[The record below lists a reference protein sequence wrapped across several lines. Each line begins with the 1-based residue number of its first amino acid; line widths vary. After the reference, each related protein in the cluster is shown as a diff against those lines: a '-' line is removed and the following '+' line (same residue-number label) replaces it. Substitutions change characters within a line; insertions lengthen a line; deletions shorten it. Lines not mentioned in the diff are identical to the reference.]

1 MFSLPLEAPSP
12 IEPPPLWLGVTWNAS
27 WDPSSSLLSCTWRLS
42 NVNCTWLP
50 PHLPPTLNLPFFLH
64 PVWWHQHP
72 GQKTNRESSHSFILH
87 ILWWKFP
94 GILSSLHIK
103 CALKKKNALIP
114 TLCIFHLLQPLNC
127 LQLCSP
133 KLYHPQSSQKCLVF
147 KTSLPYMFTL
157 KHSLDLQAKRMC
169 VQVPGT
175 PSSVLPLSVC
185 LCICSTLW
193 TFPVWTALPSH
204 PPTGHVTSPPGLIEA
219 SSDSPLAFMVL
230 LQWSSSLAAP
240 EW

>member
-1 MFSLPLEAPSP
+1 MRSILFPPELYLKTVQCQLRMAPST
-12 IEPPPLWLGVTWNAS
+12 PPAHPKPALLPASCLVASTPRPENQPGVF
-27 WDPSSSLLSCTWRLS
+27 PQLH
-42 NVNCTWLP
+42 P
-50 PHLPPTLNLPFFLH
+50 PH
-64 PVWWHQHP
+64 PVMKVPWDSIFSAYQMC
-72 GQKTNRESSHSFILH
+72 F
-87 ILWWKFP
+87 
-94 GILSSLHIK
+94 
-103 CALKKKNALIP
+103 KKKNALIP

-230 LQWSSSLAAP
+230 LQWSPSLAAP